1 MKTYNIYQVDSF
13 TKNRFCGNPAGVV
26 LNADGLS
33 EEQMQQIARE
43 LNNSETA
50 FILSPNSSH
59 YDIEVRFFTPAK
71 EVPICEHAT
80 IAAHYI
86 RALEIGKIGRVLQKT
101 KAGILP
107 VDITQENDDFNIT
120 MTQGTPQ
127 VEKPLDT
134 PTAKRILEALGIHLH
149 NMREDCP
156 IAIASTGHSKVMI
169 GIKDNQLLNSLKPN
183 LESLSTLSAEIHCN
197 GYYVFTLDFNTEPLV
212 RGRMFA
218 PAAGIAEDP
227 VTGNANGA
235 LGAYLVYYRIAKHL
249 ETKNNLSFAILQG
262 EVIKRMGGMRV
273 NVEIKDEKPTL
284 VQIIGQAVVCFKT
297 EICI

>member
-59 YDIEVRFFTPAK
+59 YDIEVRFFTPTK
-71 EVPICEHAT
+71 EVPICGHAT

-86 RALEIGKIGRVLQKT
+86 RALETGKIGRVLQKT

-134 PTAKRILEALGIHLH
+134 PTAKRILEALGIHLQ

-169 GIKDNQLLNSLKPN
+169 GIKDNQLLNSLKAN

-218 PAAGIAEDP
+218 PAAGVAEDP

-262 EVIKRMGGMRV
+262 EAIKRMGGMRV
-273 NVEIKDEKPTL
+273 NVEIKDKKPTL